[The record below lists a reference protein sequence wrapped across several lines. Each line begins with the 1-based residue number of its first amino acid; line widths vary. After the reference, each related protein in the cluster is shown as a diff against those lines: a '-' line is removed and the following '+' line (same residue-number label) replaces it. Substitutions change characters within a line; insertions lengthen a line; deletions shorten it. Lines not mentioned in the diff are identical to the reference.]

1 MVGSPSRSKVPFSP
15 WPRRARTDA
24 GSDHFFFEF
33 RNKPFRDGQWA
44 PWAGRRKSLRAFK
57 RFFISFKIVI
67 FRNSLYLGGF
77 SCQSAILVHTYM
89 KAVGNKGELRRKISS
104 RTFCAAV
111 HKDHL
116 SSHLAKTRS
125 PNAARSPL
133 ISLLCP
139 RAAGGRIVI
148 PSVPQLKVFDTSDSP
163 CWQSAAV
170 TSSSSCRN
178 PFAVR

>member
-1 MVGSPSRSKVPFSP
+1 MAQYSCPEQLYSTAVFYHGQHGY
-15 WPRRARTDA
+15 ARTGDGERTASDGSWTLKIAPLKSSHPSA
-24 GSDHFFFEF
+24 GSL
-33 RNKPFRDGQWA
+33 
-44 PWAGRRKSLRAFK
+44 SLRAIFQ
-57 RFFISFKIVI
+57 ISHFWTFDNPVI
-67 FRNSLYLGGF
+67 D
-77 SCQSAILVHTYM
+77 VHTCMYV
-89 KAVGNKGELRRKISS
+89 KAVGKKGACVAKISS

-178 PFAVR
+178 LFAVR

>member
-1 MVGSPSRSKVPFSP
+1 ML
-15 WPRRARTDA
+15 
-24 GSDHFFFEF
+24 
-33 RNKPFRDGQWA
+33 N
-44 PWAGRRKSLRAFK
+44 
-57 RFFISFKIVI
+57 
-67 FRNSLYLGGF
+67 
-77 SCQSAILVHTYM
+77 YM
-89 KAVGNKGELRRKISS
+89 YVKAVGNKGAIVDKISS

-139 RAAGGRIVI
+139 RAAGTQIVTL
-148 PSVPQLKVFDTSDSP
+148 SVPQLKVFDTSDSP